1 MRRAEIIT
9 AGILALFS
17 VYLMWKSTE
26 LDIGYIKGEGPGGGA
41 WPFWLSAVMLI
52 CTGFI
57 ALNWVRRTSPPSQ
70 SDDVFLDGYG
80 KKMLLLVGGGI
91 TGFIALINI
100 ISMYG
105 AMFVFPDV
113 LSPDS
118 WTSHM
123 DNDHDNR
130 DAHSGQFLLFL
141 RSTHAHHF
149 AEGHEVSRTRIQRT
163 EHNHILIAHASC
175 GCRQRGT

>member
-105 AMFVFPDV
+105 AMFVF
-113 LSPDS
+113 LIYYLRILGRHT
-118 WTSHM
+118 WAM
-123 DNDHDNR
+123 DHDDC

-149 AEGHEVSRTRIQRT
+149 AEGHEVSRTRFQRT
-163 EHNHILIAHASC
+163 EHNHLLIAHASC

>member
-70 SDDVFLDGYG
+70 SDDVFLDG
-80 KKMLLLVGGGI
+80 
-91 TGFIALINI
+91 
-100 ISMYG
+100 
-105 AMFVFPDV
+105 
-113 LSPDS
+113 
-118 WTSHM
+118 
-123 DNDHDNR
+123 
-130 DAHSGQFLLFL
+130 
-141 RSTHAHHF
+141 
-149 AEGHEVSRTRIQRT
+149 
-163 EHNHILIAHASC
+163 
-175 GCRQRGT
+175 